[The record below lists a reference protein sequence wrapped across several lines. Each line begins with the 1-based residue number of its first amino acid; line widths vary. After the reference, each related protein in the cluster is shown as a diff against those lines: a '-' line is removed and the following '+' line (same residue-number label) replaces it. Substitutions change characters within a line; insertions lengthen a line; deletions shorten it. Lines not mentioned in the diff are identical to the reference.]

1 MLTLECNAGIRKK
14 NTFYFVYKF
23 SCNRQLSFELFV
35 MSFILAGLFLF
46 LYHSSSFLS
55 SCLKFTR
62 NFFASFI
69 SLLSFRCFILSFS
82 PQLFTHLISCFI
94 SFDLFF
100 LPWLPV
106 FVILFR
112 PILISYK
119 FLKFCNDLLSVDK
132 WIFSGNV
139 SFLRVLLPTSSVS
152 RYNSC
157 YNLLGSYLGK
167 YLKIIGTPT

>member
-1 MLTLECNAGIRKK
+1 MLVLEKRIRCILFTSFLVIVSYLL
-14 NTFYFVYKF
+14 NFSLWVSFWLDCSLFISLSLIFVP
-23 SCNRQLSFELFV
+23 
-35 MSFILAGLFLF
+35 LFLF
-46 LYHSSSFLS
+46 EVYSELFCFFYFPSFV
-55 SCLKFTR
+55 
-62 NFFASFI
+62 
-69 SLLSFRCFILSFS
+69 SLFHLSFS

-94 SFDLFF
+94 SFVLFF

-139 SFLRVLLPTSSVS
+139 SFLRVFLPTSSVS

>member
-1 MLTLECNAGIRKK
+1 MLVLGKRIRSILFTSFLVIVSYLL
-14 NTFYFVYKF
+14 NFSLWVSFWLDCSLFISLSLIFVP
-23 SCNRQLSFELFV
+23 
-35 MSFILAGLFLF
+35 LFLF
-46 LYHSSSFLS
+46 EVYSELFCFFYFPSFV
-55 SCLKFTR
+55 
-62 NFFASFI
+62 
-69 SLLSFRCFILSFS
+69 SLFHFILQSS
-82 PQLFTHLISCFI
+82 VVH
-94 SFDLFF
+94 SFDFMFHLFRF
-100 LPWLPV
+100 VLFAVTSWLPV

>member
-1 MLTLECNAGIRKK
+1 MLVLGKRIRSILF
-14 NTFYFVYKF
+14 TSFLVIVSY
-23 SCNRQLSFELFV
+23 LSFELFV
-35 MSFILAGLFLF
+35 MSFILAGLFSVYFFITHLRSSLLVWSLLGTFLLLLF
-46 LYHSSSFLS
+46 PFFRFVVSFYPSVLS
-55 SCLKFTR
+55 S
-62 NFFASFI
+62 
-69 SLLSFRCFILSFS
+69 
-82 PQLFTHLISCFI
+82 QLFTHLISCFI
-94 SFDLFF
+94 SFVLFF

-157 YNLLGSYLGK
+157 YNLLGSYRGK